1 MHNFELT
8 QKYSTYNS
16 NQFCNYIIHIFEI
29 IHAYY
34 SNIANIFLIYLN
46 IFVDLIHFKYVFGI
60 YLYHTYIQHIHDI
73 YHVYEDTCM
82 TLFLVVRMQVN
93 YAESRLRHKLFPLN
107 AWMRVTNFNV
117 LKSCPKT
124 LLRTYYPCHCP
135 QIHKGQTSTL
145 RDRVWTSNSAVLTD
159 LARDRAEA
167 AMYMLSLIHI

>member
-1 MHNFELT
+1 
-8 QKYSTYNS
+8 
-16 NQFCNYIIHIFEI
+16 
-29 IHAYY
+29 
-34 SNIANIFLIYLN
+34 
-46 IFVDLIHFKYVFGI
+46 
-60 YLYHTYIQHIHDI
+60 
-73 YHVYEDTCM
+73 M

-145 RDRVWTSNSAVLTD
+145 RDRVGTSNSAVLTD

-167 AMYMLSLIHI
+167 AMYMRSTLGFGTLASPSLVLPVSLLLKRKRSARGAGLTQQRAPGRPGGPRNVQPRQMLTYDIHKPVIYLSYTTGQ

>member
-1 MHNFELT
+1 
-8 QKYSTYNS
+8 
-16 NQFCNYIIHIFEI
+16 
-29 IHAYY
+29 
-34 SNIANIFLIYLN
+34 
-46 IFVDLIHFKYVFGI
+46 
-60 YLYHTYIQHIHDI
+60 
-73 YHVYEDTCM
+73 M

-124 LLRTYYPCHCP
+124 LLRTYYPCHRP

-145 RDRVWTSNSAVLTD
+145 RDRVGTSNSAVLTD

-167 AMYMLSLIHI
+167 AMYMRSTLGCGTLAGPSLELQVSLLLKLRRYARGAGVLLQRAPGRPGGPTRVLPRLLLTYDMHIPVIYLSYYLGQ